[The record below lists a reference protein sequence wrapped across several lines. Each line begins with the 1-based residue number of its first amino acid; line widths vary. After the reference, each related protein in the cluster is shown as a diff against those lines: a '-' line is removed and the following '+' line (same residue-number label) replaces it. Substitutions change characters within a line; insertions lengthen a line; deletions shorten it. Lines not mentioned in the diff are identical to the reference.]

1 MGGKL
6 TTCRSLAEESVKK
19 ISAELDVPVCDTARQ
34 RVLPGCLDENDREE
48 CLRQTRGL
56 VAKTD
61 VPESSVD
68 SVAQWT
74 VDLFGARAPA
84 VYKTMSQCPQATELP
99 PLLGDSGR
107 PTAAAVFVIEK
118 EWAVSLG
125 DLIERRLMV
134 VFTPRLSLATLQEL
148 ADVLVAMGHLQRSD
162 RESAITAEIIH
173 LQEYYGKEIVSQ

>member
-1 MGGKL
+1 MK
-6 TTCRSLAEESVKK
+6 
-19 ISAELDVPVCDTARQ
+19 
-34 RVLPGCLDENDREE
+34 
-48 CLRQTRGL
+48 
-56 VAKTD
+56 
-61 VPESSVD
+61 
-68 SVAQWT
+68 
-74 VDLFGARAPA
+74 
-84 VYKTMSQCPQATELP
+84 QCPQATELP
-99 PLLGDSGR
+99 PLIGDSGL

-134 VFTPRLSLATLQEL
+134 VFTPRLSLATLQDL